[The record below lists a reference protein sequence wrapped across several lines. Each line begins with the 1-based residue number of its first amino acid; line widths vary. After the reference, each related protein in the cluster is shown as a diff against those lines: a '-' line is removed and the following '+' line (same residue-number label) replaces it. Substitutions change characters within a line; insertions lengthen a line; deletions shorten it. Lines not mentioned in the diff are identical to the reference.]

1 MKDWDNILAR
11 RLKEAIG
18 DGDISRLPGAGKP
31 LNLQD
36 ESHTPPDMRSAHKIM
51 QDNGVIPDWIAEGD
65 RLDQLETGL
74 RQQIQE
80 RATRYSRE
88 RQIAA
93 ASGDSSRALR
103 VEKSWQRYVEDY
115 LERVER
121 YNRDVLLHNLK
132 LPRGIKHKLTLN
144 GDELIRHA
152 RQSQP

>member
-1 MKDWDNILAR
+1 
-11 RLKEAIG
+11 
-18 DGDISRLPGAGKP
+18 
-31 LNLQD
+31 
-36 ESHTPPDMRSAHKIM
+36 MRSAHKIM
-51 QDNGVIPDWIAEGD
+51 HDNGVVPDWITEAD
-65 RLDQLETGL
+65 RLDQLEAGL

-132 LPRGIKHKLTLN
+132 LPRGITHKRTLN
-144 GDELIRHA
+144 GDELIGRA